1 MVVGNDYKEFKYIC
15 GLNNYICTNN
25 TSKCTYG

>member
-15 GLNNYICTNN
+15 FQNNYLCTNN
-25 TSKCTYG
+25 TLKCTYG